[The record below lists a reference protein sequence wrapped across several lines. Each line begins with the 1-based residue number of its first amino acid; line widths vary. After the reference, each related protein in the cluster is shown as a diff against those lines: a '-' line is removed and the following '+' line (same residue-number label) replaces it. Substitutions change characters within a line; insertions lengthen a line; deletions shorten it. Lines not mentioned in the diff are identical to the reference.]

1 MKNYLRYPSVT
12 ILLRTFDPSLRPF
25 GESLTPTGDPFGP
38 LGSKFIMKT
47 TNIAAIP

>member
-38 LGSKFIMKT
+38 LGDKFSRET
-47 TNIAAIP
+47 TKVAPTP